1 VVAGGAIVLLVVV
14 ETLTA
19 LTARWRVPSE
29 ADWQRAAAEVRG
41 GFRGGDLIVAAP
53 GWADPLMRQQLGD
66 LVPMPVAGRMDAA
79 RFGRI
84 WQISQRGGEA
94 PETKGLQRAV
104 QARHG
109 ALTVSRF
116 DKRAAQVTFD
126 FVAGWAKG
134 SLSRI
139 EPDGRVVA
147 CSAAGDGHHC
157 VGPGYFTPQILEIDT
172 SPRFALHSEP
182 VGRATLALD
191 YDNVPMG
198 RELAVGA
205 GLHNVW
211 KRKGGNGTVKV
222 RVLVNGQDLGS
233 VSAANFSGWTVRAF
247 DTTAL
252 AGQTA
257 KVRFEITADNPVS
270 RHLGLAAEA
279 RN

>member
-1 VVAGGAIVLLVVV
+1 VLVGGGILMLVVV
-14 ETLTA
+14 ETVFA
-19 LTARWRVPSE
+19 LTARLRVPSD
-29 ADWQRAAAEVRG
+29 ADWRQAAADVRA
-41 GFRGGDLIVAAP
+41 GFQPGDLIVAAP

-66 LVPMPVAGRMDAA
+66 LVPLPVVGRMDAA

-84 WQISQRGGEA
+84 WQISQRGAEA
-94 PETKGLQRAV
+94 SEVERLQPAYRS
-104 QARHG
+104 RHG
-109 ALTVSRF
+109 ALTVTRF

-134 SLSRI
+134 ALSRI

-147 CSAAGDGHHC
+147 CSAASDGHRC
-157 VGPGYFTPQILEIDT
+157 PGPGYATPQILEIDT

-211 KRKGGNGTVKV
+211 KRKGGTGTVKV
-222 RVLVNGQDLGS
+222 RVLVNGKELGS

-247 DTTAL
+247 DTSAL
-252 AGQTA
+252 AGGTA
-257 KVRFEITADNPVS
+257 KVRFEIAADNPVS

-279 RN
+279 RS